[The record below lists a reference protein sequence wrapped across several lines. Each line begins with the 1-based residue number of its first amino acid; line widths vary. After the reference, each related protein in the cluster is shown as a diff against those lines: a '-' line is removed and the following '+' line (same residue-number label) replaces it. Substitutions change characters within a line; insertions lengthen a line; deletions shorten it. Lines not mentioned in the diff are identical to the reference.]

1 MEWIERLNDAISYI
15 EEHLTEEIDMNQL
28 GRIACCSSYHF
39 QRMFTYMAGVPLAEY
54 IRRRKMSLAAV
65 DLQGRGMKIIDVAGK
80 YGYSSPT
87 AFNRAFQSVH
97 GIAPSSLKK
106 EGVSVKSFPPIT
118 FKITVKGVEEMNYRI
133 ETKEAFRIVGV
144 SVPLDKDIEKN
155 FAVIPA
161 KWGEIAA
168 NGTLQRLTGMMDTQ
182 PMGVLG
188 ISTCNDTE
196 PWRYYIAVSSTQ
208 AADGLEEYTVPAAT
222 WAVFPGSGTNQSIQE
237 LERRI
242 VTEWLPTSGYEYGNA
257 PDVEV
262 YLNPDPANAQYE
274 VWIPVVKRQGENR
287 SGAAEPVTCQPPQAH
302 RPLFHGWSLPRTQPR
317 GTFKISLSNSSM
329 LLECAASLCH
339 SRRISRF
346 FCS

>member
-1 MEWIERLNDAISYI
+1 MEWIERLNEAIGYI
-15 EEHLTEEIDMNQL
+15 EEHLTDEIDMEQL

-39 QRMFTYMAGVPLAEY
+39 QRMFTYMAGIPLSEY

-65 DLQGRGMKIIDVAGK
+65 DLQGKDMKIIDVAGR
-80 YGYSSPT
+80 YGYQSPT

-97 GIAPSSLKK
+97 GMAPSALKK
-106 EGVSVKSFPPIT
+106 EGVSVKSYPPIT

-144 SVPLDKDIEKN
+144 SVPLEKDIEKN

-168 NGTLQRLTGMMDTQ
+168 DGTLQRLIGIMDTQ

-196 PWRYYIAVSSTQ
+196 PWRYYIAVSSSQ
-208 AADGLEEYTVPAAT
+208 PADDLEEYTVPGAT

-262 YLNPDPANAQYE
+262 YLNPDPENAQYE
-274 VWIPVVKRQGENR
+274 VWIPVVKRQG
-287 SGAAEPVTCQPPQAH
+287 
-302 RPLFHGWSLPRTQPR
+302 
-317 GTFKISLSNSSM
+317 
-329 LLECAASLCH
+329 
-339 SRRISRF
+339 
-346 FCS
+346 